1 MPLFG
6 QCFLSDVLK
15 KPVLDRRGDV
25 AGRLK
30 DILVV
35 KGEPLAKVSAILVT
49 RDRRS
54 YLVPWHEVEMFNR
67 RILSIRCE
75 AASIQAY
82 ELADEDLLAVRDIL
96 DKQIVDANGAKVVR
110 VNDVRL
116 EGYNGEAVLTAAD
129 VGVRGLLRRL
139 GVERR
144 SEQFF
149 GLLKV
154 QLPLTL
160 ISWQYIQP
168 LSPKLKTLA
177 LTVPRQMVAALHP
190 ADLAEILSQVSRD
203 EGRSLLTELDV
214 KTAAGALS
222 ELESEQQVQ
231 LIAEIDAEK
240 AADIIEEMPPDEAS
254 DVLGDL
260 PADKA
265 KEILDRI
272 EDEEAEDIQ
281 ELLGYEEH
289 SAGGLM
295 TTEFIAYPS
304 TLTAAEAIQRFKE
317 RTGRGEPTYQVY
329 AIGADDKFVGVVALR
344 SLLIAES
351 TEPLHRLIERRQRTV
366 PPDVDG
372 RHIATLMSEYNLIA
386 LPVVGGDGRLLGVV
400 TIDDVIDRL
409 LPAAVR
415 KKRKA

>member
-15 KPVLDRRGDV
+15 KPVLDPRGDV
-25 AGRLK
+25 AGHLK
-30 DILVV
+30 DVIVV

-49 RDRRS
+49 RDRAS
-54 YLVPWHEVEMFNR
+54 YLVPWGEVEMFNR

-75 AASIQAY
+75 AASIEAY
-82 ELADEDLLAVRDIL
+82 QLAEDDLLAVRDIL

-139 GVERR
+139 GVERQ

-149 GLLKV
+149 ALLKV

-168 LSPKLKTLA
+168 LSSKLKTLA

-265 KEILDRI
+265 KEILERI
-272 EDEEAEDIQ
+272 EDEEAEEIQ

-295 TTEFIAYPS
+295 TTEFVAYPS

-317 RTGRGEPTYQVY
+317 SADHDEPTYQVY
-329 AIGADDKFVGVVALR
+329 AIEADDKFVGVVALR
-344 SLLIAES
+344 TLLRADGP
-351 TEPLHRLIERRQRTV
+351 EPLHQLTEPRQWMV

-372 RHIATLMSEYNLIA
+372 RQIAVLMSKYNLIA
-386 LPVVGGDGRLLGVV
+386 LPVVAGDGRLLGVV

>member
-231 LIAEIDAEK
+231 LIADIDAEK

-295 TTEFIAYPS
+295 TTAFVAYPS
-304 TLTAAEAIQRFKE
+304 TLTAGEAIQRFKE
-317 RTGRGEPTYQVY
+317 THRSRRAHVSGLRDRRRRQVRRGRGPSEPSHRRKH
-329 AIGADDKFVGVVALR
+329 GAPPHA
-344 SLLIAES
+344 
-351 TEPLHRLIERRQRTV
+351 RRAAAT
-366 PPDVDG
+366 DG
-372 RHIATLMSEYNLIA
+372 AAGCRWTAYRHPHVEVQSHC
-386 LPVVGGDGRLLGVV
+386 
-400 TIDDVIDRL
+400 
-409 LPAAVR
+409 AAR
-415 KKRKA
+415 RRR